1 MHDLTS
7 RPGGGPPWFRTG
19 GLDVET
25 QIDGG
30 PGRGPE
36 RDLHT
41 RGLGLDQ
48 VQRLLLETKR
58 LVQKTVPDRGATT

>member
-1 MHDLTS
+1 M
-7 RPGGGPPWFRTG
+7 
-19 GLDVET
+19 ET